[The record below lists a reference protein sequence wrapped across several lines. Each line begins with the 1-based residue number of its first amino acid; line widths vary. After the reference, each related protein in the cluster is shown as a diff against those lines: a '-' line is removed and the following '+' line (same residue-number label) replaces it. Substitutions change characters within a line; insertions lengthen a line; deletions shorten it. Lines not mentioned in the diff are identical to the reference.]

1 MKSQNVA
8 VIAVSITS
16 ATISIVC
23 SSIIIIMLL
32 REKIKKTI
40 QRLHFGMGLMNIIFS
55 LSFCLSSI
63 PAPIGTPGAEF
74 AYGNTSFCSLQGFMS
89 YTGYSCF
96 VLYDAMLSIYFLLFI
111 VHNIN
116 STTMQRKVE
125 PYFHAITLVYS
136 LSSGLFLWATNSF
149 NFSGNICWIAPL
161 PRDCITNSTVE
172 CVHGKSS
179 SKYIWYLAFIPFV
192 CSFIIIFFCMSYLI
206 YSVRRQFNRSRRYQF
221 DTPQSLQTT
230 TAVAPELDKETTTQA
245 LLYIAGFFI
254 TSFFIITYQI
264 IRQEFKKDILWL
276 EFLGML
282 FLPLQ
287 GLFNFLIFLTPRVK
301 SIRRRNQEM
310 SYFRAFLVVVTKGEN
325 SRSPNRSVTS
335 RIVEQTFTST
345 STSRIPNN
353 WVLSN
358 LQPQSGNESSMNN
371 QDSVQIGVNHCNS
384 SKILIMPN
392 NWVIPNQQP
401 QPDNE
406 ISINIQVDAQ
416 ISELQTNYIDV
427 ENCEESKESITTKRF
442 TEVEINFSHNV
453 DPK

>member
-1 MKSQNVA
+1 MKSQNL
-8 VIAVSITS
+8 VIIATSITS
-16 ATISIVC
+16 GVISIVC
-23 SSIIIIMLL
+23 STMIIIVLQ
-32 REKIKKTI
+32 RERKKKTFH
-40 QRLHFGMGLMNIIFS
+40 RLLFGMSFMDIIFS
-55 LSFCLSSI
+55 LSYCLSSI

-74 AYGNTSFCSLQGFMS
+74 AYGNTSFCSLQGFMN
-89 YTGYSCF
+89 YIGYSCF
-96 VLYDAMLSIYFLLFI
+96 VLYDAMLSIYFVLVI
-111 VHNIN
+111 IHNIN
-116 STTMQRKVE
+116 ITTIQRKVE
-125 PYFHAITLVYS
+125 PYFHSITLVYS
-136 LSSGLFLWATNSF
+136 LSSGLFLWATNNF
-149 NFSGNICWIAPL
+149 NFSANVCWIAPL
-161 PRDCITNSTVE
+161 PRDCITNSIVE
-172 CVHGKSS
+172 CVHGKLAY
-179 SKYIWYLAFIPFV
+179 KYRWFLVFV
-192 CSFIIIFFCMSYLI
+192 PLLFSFITIIFCMSYLI

-325 SRSPNRSVTS
+325 FRSPNRSVTS
-335 RIVEQTFTST
+335 RILEQTFTST

-406 ISINIQVDAQ
+406 RSINIQDDAQ